1 VDLERFIRLRRQ
13 RWARLESLLDRAEQT
28 TALGTDALQELL
40 SLYRQACSDLNE
52 ARSYTANAELLGRL
66 NDLTGRG
73 YRYVYRGA
81 ASTRIK
87 GMVRRFLAHDVPL
100 TFRREKG
107 FVLAAAAALLAG
119 VAFGLS
125 AVAVDRNHGH
135 LLIPGE
141 FFTESPKERVAKIE
155 KGEERIDTLEKALSF
170 GASLYTHNIQVSF
183 AAFALGALT
192 IGGGLLLLFYNGVI
206 LGAVAGMYFLDGVTT
221 FFLAWVGPHGA
232 LEIPAIVFGG
242 AAGLRAGRALIAP
255 GERSQAAALRE
266 AFPSV
271 WRMMLATAL
280 VLVLAGLIEGSF
292 SQFSSRTFP
301 YPLKIAVAA
310 LLLVTLLSWL
320 FVRRLPQ
327 DAEGVRP

>member
-13 RWARLESLLDRAEQT
+13 RWMRLEALLDRAEGGG
-28 TALGTDALQELL
+28 ALGTDTLQELL
-40 SLYRQACSDLNE
+40 GLYRQACSDLNE

-73 YRYVYRGA
+73 YRFVYRGA
-81 ASTRIK
+81 ASSRFS
-87 GMVRRFLAHDVPL
+87 GVVRRFLSFDVPF
-100 TFRREKG
+100 TFRREKA
-107 FVLAAAAALLAG
+107 FVLAAAAAMAAGAVVGLA
-119 VAFGLS
+119 
-125 AVAVDRNHGH
+125 AVAVDRANGH
-135 LLIPGE
+135 LLIPE
-141 FFTESPKERVAKIE
+141 QFFTESPKERVEKIE
-155 KGEERIDTLEKALSF
+155 SGKERIESVEEALSF

-183 AAFALGALT
+183 LAFALGALT
-192 IGGGLLLLFYNGVI
+192 IVGGLLLLFYNGVI
-206 LGAVAGMYFLDGVTT
+206 FGAVAGMYFLDGVTT

-232 LEIPAIVFGG
+232 LELPAIVFGG

-255 GERSQAAALRE
+255 GVRSQAAALRA

-280 VLVLAGLIEGSF
+280 VLVLAGLVEGSF

-310 LLLVTLLSWL
+310 MLLAALMAWL
-320 FVRRLPQ
+320 FLRRLRDDGGAP
-327 DAEGVRP
+327 